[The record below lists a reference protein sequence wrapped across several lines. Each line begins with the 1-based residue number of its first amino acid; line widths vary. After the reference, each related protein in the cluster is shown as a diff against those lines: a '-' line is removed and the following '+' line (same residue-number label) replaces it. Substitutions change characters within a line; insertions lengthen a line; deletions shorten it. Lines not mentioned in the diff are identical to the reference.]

1 MERDSGNDI
10 KFDFSDI
17 VTLVNDGQMDQAI
30 SILDSTL
37 EDFKIVGELL
47 NVRALIHQLQ
57 NQPDHALATF
67 KAALLVNDS
76 NPEFAKN
83 LFNCYRQS
91 SDIKD
96 FQKSKARYQQLIS
109 DPTYLDDIEQSI
121 TLEDD
126 ILYCI
131 WDLNLNNIA
140 SDILNF
146 IVLAEIERREKSLL
160 GLYFI
165 FIPGLAE
172 GFRNISPRDI
182 QLNASEKNWR
192 LRYLSVPYCW
202 LAPSCRGVTI
212 MPSREYSQYFFNKL
226 GNYHH
231 FPTYQSAFAM
241 MDITR
246 SVKAGNDVQLL
257 RAPQYSLD
265 YAQSWLRQRAG
276 NKKVI
281 VVTIRESKV
290 EPQRNAD
297 LNAWKQF
304 IDHLEELDYF
314 VVVIPDTETL
324 LDGTSES
331 DNWIQSFAPAAM
343 SIELRAAFYALA
355 YLNVSAACGPTTMQF
370 YMADVPFL
378 IFNPDAPGLSSPDS
392 IKKLTGIDFAGGE
405 TLPFLQTH
413 QRFIYGAVDY
423 EILIKEFTRHTRTIE
438 SL

>member
-1 MERDSGNDI
+1 
-10 KFDFSDI
+10 
-17 VTLVNDGQMDQAI
+17 
-30 SILDSTL
+30 
-37 EDFKIVGELL
+37 
-47 NVRALIHQLQ
+47 
-57 NQPDHALATF
+57 
-67 KAALLVNDS
+67 
-76 NPEFAKN
+76 
-83 LFNCYRQS
+83 
-91 SDIKD
+91 
-96 FQKSKARYQQLIS
+96 
-109 DPTYLDDIEQSI
+109 
-121 TLEDD
+121 
-126 ILYCI
+126 
-131 WDLNLNNIA
+131 
-140 SDILNF
+140 
-146 IVLAEIERREKSLL
+146 
-160 GLYFI
+160 
-165 FIPGLAE
+165 
-172 GFRNISPRDI
+172 
-182 QLNASEKNWR
+182 
-192 LRYLSVPYCW
+192 
-202 LAPSCRGVTI
+202 
-212 MPSREYSQYFFNKL
+212 
-226 GNYHH
+226 
-231 FPTYQSAFAM
+231 M

-246 SVKAGNDVQLL
+246 SVKAGNNVQLL

-355 YLNVSAACGPTTMQF
+355 YLNISAACGPTTMQF

-378 IFNPDAPGLSSPDS
+378 IFNPDAPGLSSPDR

-405 TLPFLQTH
+405 TLPFLQRH

-423 EILIKEFTRHTRTIE
+423 EILVKEFTRQTLTIE